1 MNKSKN
7 EIAAAIAALPVPLLG
22 GGLPVPKARL
32 SKADARALLR
42 SVNKSSP
49 HIFKRI
55 VLIVLQ
61 EAHTQLGYKNLHA
74 CLKANKCDLSDCYIS
89 MSIKAAQ
96 IYLKLDPDLSHIDQV
111 SEAIFRPFSRD
122 TRDKYRREVW
132 AKVLEN
138 FDGNKMKRIK
148 LLGVKQAISE
158 IEDETGTTGKSK
170 PPALNLDEET
180 LHNVKVCA
188 KRFSRHK
195 IFAPFKNRSE
205 WLALAKLIHE
215 HVLGFC
221 PLPGEVLFGSTA
233 ATNSKTFK
241 GGVRP

>member
-49 HIFKRI
+49 HIFKKI
-55 VLIVLQ
+55 VLILFHG
-61 EAHTQLGYKNLHA
+61 AHTQLGYKNLHA
-74 CLKANKCDLSDCYIS
+74 CLKANNCGLSDSYIS
-89 MSIKAAQ
+89 LSIKAAQ
-96 IYLKLDPDLSHIDQV
+96 IYLKLDPNLVHIDHV
-111 SEAIFRPFSRD
+111 SESIFRPLSRD
-122 TRDKYRREVW
+122 TSDKYRRDVW
-132 AKVLEN
+132 DKVLEN
-138 FDGNKMKRIK
+138 VDGNKIKRISM
-148 LLGVKQAISE
+148 LDVKQAISE
-158 IEDETGTTGKSK
+158 IEDETGTAGQPK

-180 LHNVKVCA
+180 LHNVKLYA

-195 IFAPFKNRSE
+195 LFAPFKNRSE
-205 WLALAKLIHE
+205 WLAMANLIHE

-221 PLPGEVLFGSTA
+221 PLPGEVLFGS
-233 ATNSKTFK
+233 SRHKLQDF
-241 GGVRP
+241 

>member
-32 SKADARALLR
+32 SKADAKALLK

-49 HIFKRI
+49 HIFKKI

-74 CLKANKCDLSDCYIS
+74 CLKANNCDLSGTYIS
-89 MSIKAAQ
+89 LSIKAAQ

-122 TRDKYRREVW
+122 TRDEYRRDVW
-132 AKVLEN
+132 AKVLAN
-138 FDGNKMKRIK
+138 FDGHKMKRIRI
-148 LLGVKQAISE
+148 LDIKQAISE
-158 IEDETGTTGKSK
+158 VEDETGTTGQPK

-180 LHNVKVCA
+180 LHNVKLCA
-188 KRFSRHK
+188 KHFS
-195 IFAPFKNRSE
+195 
-205 WLALAKLIHE
+205 
-215 HVLGFC
+215 
-221 PLPGEVLFGSTA
+221 
-233 ATNSKTFK
+233 
-241 GGVRP
+241 

>member
-7 EIAAAIAALPVPLLG
+7 EIVAAIAALPAPLLG
-22 GGLPVPKARL
+22 GGLPVPNAKFGKAE
-32 SKADARALLR
+32 ARALLR

-49 HIFKRI
+49 DIFKRI

-74 CLKANKCDLSDCYIS
+74 CFKFHQCDLSDSYIS
-89 MSIKAAQ
+89 LSINAAQ
-96 IYLKLDPDLSHIDQV
+96 IYLKLDPDLVHIDQV

-122 TRDKYRREVW
+122 TRDEYRRDVW
-132 AKVLEN
+132 AKVLAN
-138 FDGNKMKRIK
+138 FDGHKMKRIK
-148 LLGVKQAISE
+148 LLDVKQAISE
-158 IEDETGTTGKSK
+158 IEDETEMAVK
-170 PPALNLDEET
+170 PKLPALNLDEET
-180 LHNVKVCA
+180 LHNVKVYA

-195 IFAPFKNRSE
+195 LFAPFKNRSE

-221 PLPGEVLFGSTA
+221 PLPGEVLFGSTT
-233 ATNSKTFK
+233 TNAKTFK
-241 GGVRP
+241 GKVQP

>member
-22 GGLPVPKARL
+22 VPVPKARL
-32 SKADARALLR
+32 SKDDARALLR

-49 HIFKRI
+49 HLFKRI

-148 LLGVKQAISE
+148 LLDVKQAISE
-158 IEDETGTTGKSK
+158 IEDETGTAGQPK
-170 PPALNLDEET
+170 PPALILDDET
-180 LHNVKVCA
+180 LHNVKLCA
-188 KRFSRHK
+188 KHFSRHK
-195 IFAPFKNRSE
+195 LFAPFKNRSE
-205 WLALAKLIHE
+205 WRAMANLIHE

-221 PLPGEVLFGSTA
+221 PLPGEVMFGS
-233 ATNSKTFK
+233 SRHKRQDF
-241 GGVRP
+241 

>member
-7 EIAAAIAALPVPLLG
+7 EIVAAIAALPVPLLG
-22 GGLPVPKARL
+22 VPVPKAKL

-49 HIFKRI
+49 HIFKKI
-55 VLIVLQ
+55 VLILFHG
-61 EAHTQLGYKNLHA
+61 AHTQLGYKNLHA
-74 CLKANKCDLSDCYIS
+74 CLKAYKCDLSGCYIS
-89 MSIKAAQ
+89 LSINAAQ
-96 IYLKLDPDLSHIDQV
+96 IYLKLDPDLVHIDQV

-122 TRDKYRREVW
+122 TRDEYRRDVW
-132 AKVLEN
+132 AKVLAN

-148 LLGVKQAISE
+148 LLDVKQAISE

-221 PLPGEVLFGSTA
+221 PLPGEVLFGSTTT
-233 ATNSKTFK
+233 TNCKPFK
-241 GGVRP
+241 GRVRP